1 MEMLWN
7 FFLTHEDQ
15 PRVLYMTL
23 LNIKGY
29 DEFGWKPMVHAA
41 IYGARYI

>member
-1 MEMLWN
+1 ME

-23 LNIKGY
+23 SNIKDY
-29 DEFGWKPMVHAA
+29 DEFRWKSMVHAA